1 MSSAPTLELER
12 EVMLAPG
19 VRDGNALP
27 RLIAGM
33 DEVGRGALAG
43 PVTVGAAVVDL
54 STGPVPS
61 RLRDSKLLRPTVRE
75 ALVPEITAWA
85 VSVRTGSA
93 SPQEIDALGIVGA
106 LRLAG
111 RRALAA
117 LAPEHRP
124 DLVLL
129 DGVHDWLTE
138 PAADLFAAAPP
149 GGEAPPWNDPVRTVV
164 KGDLRCASIAAAS
177 VVAKV
182 QRDRVM
188 VDLHRQF
195 PAYGWLG
202 NKGYG
207 AAVHRNALIEHGIT
221 PYHRRSWKLGV

>member
-12 EVMLAPG
+12 EVLLAPQG
-19 VRDGNALP
+19 AHTQALP
-27 RLIAGM
+27 HLIAGM

-43 PVTVGAAVVDL
+43 PVTVGVAVVDAR
-54 STGPVPS
+54 TGPVPS

-85 VSVRTGSA
+85 VSARTGSA

-117 LAPEHRP
+117 LGPAHRP

-138 PAADLFAAAPP
+138 PAADLFTAAPT
-149 GGEAPPWNDPVRTVV
+149 GCEAPAWNDPVRTVV

-182 QRDRVM
+182 HRDRVM
-188 VDLHRQF
+188 VDLHREF

-207 AAVHRNALIEHGIT
+207 AAAHRAALLEHGTT